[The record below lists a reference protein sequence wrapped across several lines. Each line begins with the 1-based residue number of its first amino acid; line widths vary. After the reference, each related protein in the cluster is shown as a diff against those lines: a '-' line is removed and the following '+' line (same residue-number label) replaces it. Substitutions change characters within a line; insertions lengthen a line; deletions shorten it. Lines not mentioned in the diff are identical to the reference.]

1 MTAAHPS
8 NGATPLVILSLQ
20 GVKNPRYLTAD
31 QFDEARLF
39 QVVLLIRKAR
49 GQIAQPSEA
58 RQTIPGFP
66 PFSSE
71 SGMPKIPINQRGEC
85 LGGEST
91 PGDSVLFTSAAAYD
105 SPVGA
110 EKEETS
116 LRNLDANENA
126 RLLTGQDLPNR
137 KTRP

>member
-1 MTAAHPS
+1 
-8 NGATPLVILSLQ
+8 
-20 GVKNPRYLTAD
+20 
-31 QFDEARLF
+31 
-39 QVVLLIRKAR
+39 
-49 GQIAQPSEA
+49 
-58 RQTIPGFP
+58 
-66 PFSSE
+66 
-71 SGMPKIPINQRGEC
+71 MPKIPINQRGEC

-126 RLLTGQDLPNR
+126 RLLTGQDLLNR
-137 KTRP
+137 NTRP